1 MGIFLGTMRIKSF
14 FGVSNAK
21 QNTAACISYT
31 DAAIWSYSTDLCHH
45 ELFVYLST

>member
-1 MGIFLGTMRIKSF
+1 MRIKSLF

-31 DAAIWSYSTDLCHH
+31 DAAIRSDSTDLRHH
-45 ELFVYLST
+45 EFCLCILVHEKEF